1 MRDIYQAAL
10 ILTAIAA
17 VFGVVVAIA
26 GAMVVRR
33 FVGHPTRPPAA
44 LPAMTILKP
53 LYGDEALLEQSLESI
68 CRQAYPA
75 FQIVF
80 GVKDADDMALPVA
93 RRVQQRW
100 PERDIAIVVN
110 PAMHGPNR
118 KISNLINMLPLARHD
133 VLVFSDSDM
142 LVAPTFLERIA
153 LALEG
158 PDVGLVTALCG
169 GRPTAKGL
177 AAVVGAMQLNLLF
190 LPAVLLAR
198 QLGREDCLG
207 TTMALHRDVLDRI
220 GGLHA
225 LVGHLADDNV
235 LGQRVAELGLR
246 IALADTIPVA
256 SVPEASW
263 RTLWQHEI
271 RWART
276 IRALTPMAFAA
287 SCLQF
292 PLFWAALASLLS
304 GGAAW
309 SFLLLAGVWAVRAGA
324 AHYVDGATRTTRRP
338 TRAMLMALL
347 PVRDALSVAEIIAS
361 FSSSNVIWRG
371 HAMRADNGRRRA
383 AAGAAAATSEHATR
397 MRWNRA
403 A

>member
-1 MRDIYQAAL
+1 VRDIYQAAL

-17 VFGVVVAIA
+17 VFGAIVAIA
-26 GAMVVRR
+26 GAIVVRR
-33 FVGHPTRPPAA
+33 FVGQPSRKPAS
-44 LPAMTILKP
+44 LPAITILKP
-53 LYGDEALLEQSLESI
+53 LYGDEALLEEALESM

-80 GVKDADDMALPVA
+80 GVQDADDAALPVA
-93 RRVQQRW
+93 RRLQQRF
-100 PERDIAIVVN
+100 PERDIVIVVN
-110 PAMHGPNR
+110 PAMHGRNR

-142 LVAPTFLERIA
+142 LVAPAFLDRIA

-169 GRPTAKGL
+169 GRPTAPGL
-177 AAVVGAMQLNLLF
+177 PAVVGAMQLNLLF

-207 TTMALHRDVLDRI
+207 TTMALRRDVLDRI

-235 LGQRVAELGLR
+235 LGQRVAQLGLR
-246 IALADTIPVA
+246 IGLADTIPVA

-276 IRALTPMAFAA
+276 IRALAPMAFAA

-292 PLFWAALASLLS
+292 PLFWAALACILS
-304 GGAAW
+304 VGAVW
-309 SFLLLAGVWAVRAGA
+309 SIVLFGGVWAVRAGV
-324 AHYVDGATRTTRRP
+324 AHYVDGVTRTAQRP
-338 TRAMLMALL
+338 IRATLLGLL
-347 PVRDALSVAEIIAS
+347 PVRDALSVLEIVAS
-361 FSSSNVIWRG
+361 FSSRNVVWRG
-371 HAMRADNGRRRA
+371 HAMRADNGLRRA
-383 AAGAAAATSEHATR
+383 AATR
-397 MRWNRA
+397 LAGGNWDVAGRKRA
-403 A
+403 